1 MLWLF
6 QMRSGFISR
15 HRGLSGPPPAAPI
28 RFVRQLHPGMLCS
41 VSSLRT
47 FPASFRGLHC
57 IQPLLLDGDVSCEG
71 IHVVTLSL
79 AGGPSHTSTV
89 GLIDQT
95 HWVCRD
101 GGGIRVRWVCRC
113 RWQGLE
119 CSPEEGESGPSPH
132 CGEDPSWRRRDGGG
146 ADQVLV
152 ARAALAG
159 GLFIPKATWTR
170 AGELTR

>member
-89 GLIDQT
+89 GLIVCT
-95 HWVCRD
+95 HLRFAATTLF
-101 GGGIRVRWVCRC
+101 VRRKGVNEAVPKPPSGNTQAVGKCK
-113 RWQGLE
+113 
-119 CSPEEGESGPSPH
+119 CSCLGTCLFPFSPSSGFPVQ
-132 CGEDPSWRRRDGGG
+132 DK
-146 ADQVLV
+146 VL
-152 ARAALAG
+152 G
-159 GLFIPKATWTR
+159 
-170 AGELTR
+170 